1 MKVQRLCRIS
11 GMSRQNYYKG
21 RHVRRRRQIDETVV
35 LSLVRRERGL
45 QPKLGTRKLH
55 HMLRDELTDSGVS
68 LGRDSLFGVLRRNK
82 MLIPRRRRYCRT
94 TDSRHDFKTYSN
106 LLKNAILSGPGA
118 AMVSDITY
126 IRTDEGFLYLSL
138 VMDAYSRAVVGWDC
152 GDTLEAVGC
161 IRALKMAMRSG
172 YGRGAIHHSDRGVQY
187 CCGDYISCLRR
198 RGVRVSMTEV
208 NHCYENAAAERLNG
222 ILKQEYGLGDC
233 FASKAQAQRA
243 VAEAVEMYNWLRPHT
258 TLGFK
263 VPMAVHGGQTKSAA

>member
-21 RHVRRRRQIDETVV
+21 RRIRRRRQIDETIV
-35 LSLVRRERGL
+35 LNLVRRERGL
-45 QPKLGTRKLH
+45 QPKIGTRKMH
-55 HMLRDELTDSGVS
+55 YMLRDELINSGVS
-68 LGRDSLFGVLRRNK
+68 IGRDGMFRVLRRNK
-82 MLIPRRRRYCRT
+82 LLIPRRRRYCRT

-106 LLKNAILSGPGA
+106 LLKDAVLCGPGA

-138 VMDAYSRAVVGWDC
+138 VMDAYSRAIVGWDC

-161 IRALKMAMRSG
+161 IRALKMAMHHG
-172 YGRGAIHHSDRGVQY
+172 YCRGAIHHSDRGIQY

-198 RGVRVSMTEV
+198 GGIRVSMTEE

-222 ILKQEYGLGDC
+222 ILKQEYGLGGC
-233 FASKAQAQRA
+233 FESKVEARRA
-243 VAEAVEMYNWLRPHT
+243 VAQAVELYNWLRPHT
-258 TLGFK
+258 ALGFK
-263 VPMAVHGGQTKSAA
+263 VPMAVHGSGAKSAA

>member
-1 MKVQRLCRIS
+1 MS

-21 RHVRRRRQIDETVV
+21 HNVRRMRQIEETVV
-35 LSLVRRERGL
+35 LSLVRRERKL

-55 HMLRDELTDSGVS
+55 HMLRDELINSGVS
-68 LGRDSLFGVLRRNK
+68 IGRDGLFGVLRRNK

-94 TDSRHDFKTYSN
+94 TDSRHNLKTYSN
-106 LLKNAILSGPGA
+106 LLKDAVLCGPGA

-126 IRTDEGFLYLSL
+126 ISTDEGFLYLSL

-161 IRALKMAMRSG
+161 IRALKMAMRRG

-198 RGVRVSMTEV
+198 RGVRVSMTEE
-208 NHCYENAAAERLNG
+208 NHCYENAMAERLNG
-222 ILKQEYGLGDC
+222 ILKQEYGLGGC
-233 FASKAQAQRA
+233 YESKAQARRA

-258 TLGFK
+258 SLGFN
-263 VPMAVHGGQTKSAA
+263 VPMAVHGGQAKSAA